1 MNDQKRGMG
10 TVMTKR
16 TGGVVLGIAA
26 AATLLAGCNK
36 DKTPSGQVVATVN
49 GADITRRDLA
59 SELNAANLP
68 RGTDVAAVQP
78 AVMSELVSRKLI
90 VDQARREGIDKTPD
104 YMAAS
109 QRAQDVLL
117 AQAMVAKWVGQ
128 PEKPDAAT
136 LDRFIADNP
145 QRFGERRV
153 FLLDQ
158 IQTDAKG
165 IDPKALGPINTMDG
179 VIEYLR
185 SKNHPFQRGRS
196 TLDTA
201 GLDPAAAKEI
211 TGLAPGM
218 PFVTT
223 RPGGLVISVITAT
236 QPQPV
241 PADRQREIA
250 AQLVRQQNVQKL
262 VADKLKSLKA
272 GAEIEY
278 QKGFAPPADPKPAAR

>member
-1 MNDQKRGMG
+1 
-10 TVMTKR
+10 MTKR
-16 TGGVVLGIAA
+16 NGATVLGIVAA
-26 AATLLAGCNK
+26 AVLLTACNK

-59 SELNAANLP
+59 TEVNAANLP
-68 RGTDVAAVQP
+68 RGTDMAAVQP
-78 AVMSELVSRKLI
+78 AVMNELVSRKLI
-90 VDQARREGIDKTPD
+90 VDQAKREGLDKTPD
-104 YMAAS
+104 YVAAS

-128 PEKPDAAT
+128 PEQPDAAA
-136 LDRFIADNP
+136 LDTFIADNP
-145 QRFGERRV
+145 QRFAERRV
-153 FLLDQ
+153 LLLDQ
-158 IQTDAKG
+158 VQTEAKG

-179 VIEYLR
+179 VIAYLK

-196 TLDTA
+196 TLDTG
-201 GLDPAAAKEI
+201 GLDRAAANEI
-211 TGLAPGM
+211 AGLAPGM

-223 RPGGLVISVITAT
+223 RPGGLVISSVVGA

-250 AQLVRQQNVQKL
+250 GNLLRQQNVQKL

-278 QKGFAPPADPKPAAR
+278 QKGFSPPAEGKPVR

>member
-1 MNDQKRGMG
+1 
-10 TVMTKR
+10 MTKR
-16 TGGVVLGIAA
+16 NGATVLGIVAA
-26 AATLLAGCNK
+26 AVLLTACNK

-59 SELNAANLP
+59 TEVNAANLP
-68 RGTDVAAVQP
+68 RGTDMAAVQP
-78 AVMSELVSRKLI
+78 AVMNELVSRKLI
-90 VDQARREGIDKTPD
+90 VDQAKREGLDKTPD
-104 YMAAS
+104 YVAAS

-128 PEKPDAAT
+128 PEQPDAAA
-136 LDRFIADNP
+136 LDTFIADNP
-145 QRFGERRV
+145 QRFAERRV
-153 FLLDQ
+153 LLLDQ
-158 IQTDAKG
+158 VQTEAKG

-179 VIEYLR
+179 VIAYLK

-196 TLDTA
+196 TLDTG
-201 GLDPAAAKEI
+201 GLDRAAANEI
-211 TGLAPGM
+211 AGLAPGM

-223 RPGGLVISVITAT
+223 RPGGLVISSVVGA

-250 AQLVRQQNVQKL
+250 GNLLRQQNVQKL

-278 QKGFAPPADPKPAAR
+278 QKGFSPPAEGKPAR